1 MEFSMDINMFLD
13 DEMGKDYFTWIN
25 DDEKEFLEHMLHKLL
40 GTDNASINVLEQ
52 VGSDIYKKEISFSKL
67 AIFLDI
73 FSYKLSLKQKE
84 QLRKNENKLA
94 YGYLQQRLPK
104 EIKTLKLGIS
114 NNANFVGKSDLAIV
128 DELLI
133 WLESLVGSLFNDT
146 KPPRIEHRINEFI
159 DFVEQRAG
167 VFFDDEDVKEDFL
180 KTNKELYS
188 CAIEAVNFFER
199 KQYFHFC
206 IIYIEM
212 IALFLKM
219 VTLLSG
225 MFVEEE
231 LLSIYIDPIT
241 LLPNRFQ
248 LLKDIQLIQNVY
260 VLIFNIKSFSRFNVS
275 YGYDVGDTILKK
287 VAKFLMTTDAIK
299 SYRIYGDEFA
309 ILVESPQQ
317 AEEIYKKLNKS
328 IHIII
333 EGERYDI
340 LFYGAYDR
348 FIPNS
353 LESCEFALFNGEKK
367 DITNSADI
375 QELIENVKHEI
386 SLTQKLKE
394 IMLKDSIVPYYQPI
408 YVTDKK
414 IDKVLKYEVLMR
426 LRYNEKILEPADFM
440 QTLLKAPFYVEF
452 TKSMLIKSFEMF
464 EKSSMT
470 FSVNFTLQDVKDK
483 GVNILLE
490 TLCAKYPEVASRLTI
505 EIIENEALEDFDK
518 LNQFFKR
525 YRKYGIKYALDDFGS
540 GYANFAQFAKLDIDF
555 LKIDGSII
563 SNLIESDRMHK
574 LLDSVLEFAK
584 TFNLISVAEYVSN
597 EELFA
602 LLKDKVDMIQG
613 YYIGKPKPYL
623 LSDDEK

>member
-1 MEFSMDINMFLD
+1 MDINMFLD
-13 DEMGKDYFTWIN
+13 DEMDKDCFTWIN

-40 GTDNASINVLEQ
+40 GTDNASIDVLEQ
-52 VGSDIYKKEISFSKL
+52 VGSDVYKKEISFSKL

-73 FSYKLSLKQKE
+73 FSYKLSLEEKE

-133 WLESLVGSLFNDT
+133 WLESLVESLFNDT
-146 KPPRIEHRINEFI
+146 EPPRIEHRINEFI

-167 VFFDDEDVKEDFL
+167 LFFDDEDVKEDFL

-275 YGYDVGDTILKK
+275 YGYDLGDTILKK
-287 VAKFLMTTDAIK
+287 VAKFLMTTDVIK

-309 ILVESPQQ
+309 ILVENPQQ

-333 EGERYDI
+333 EGEKYDI

-348 FIPNS
+348 FVPNS
-353 LESCEFALFNGEKK
+353 LESCEFALFKGEKK

-375 QELIENVKHEI
+375 QELIENVKNEI

-414 IDKVLKYEVLMR
+414 VEKVLKYEVLMR
-426 LRYNEKILEPADFM
+426 LRYDDTILEPADFM

-464 EKSSMT
+464 ENSSMT

-505 EIIENEALEDFDK
+505 EIIENEALQDFDK

-584 TFNLISVAEYVSN
+584 TFNLVSVAEYVSS
-597 EELFA
+597 EELFE

-613 YYIGKPKPYL
+613 YYIGKPEPYL
-623 LSDDEK
+623 LSDDKK

>member
-1 MEFSMDINMFLD
+1 MDIHMFLD
-13 DEMGKDYFTWIN
+13 DEMSKNYFTWIN
-25 DDEKEFLEHMLHKLL
+25 KDEKVFLEHMLHKLL
-40 GTDNASINVLEQ
+40 GNDDENIDRLEQ
-52 VGSDIYKKEISFSKL
+52 FGSDIYKREISFSKL

-73 FSYKLSLKQKE
+73 FSYKLSLEQKE

-133 WLESLVGSLFNDT
+133 WLESLVESLFNGT
-146 KPPRIEHRINEFI
+146 KPPRIEHRIDEFI

-167 VFFDDEDVKEDFL
+167 IFFDDEEVKEDFL

-248 LLKDIQLIQNVY
+248 LIKDIQLIQNVY

-275 YGYDVGDTILKK
+275 YGYDIGDSILKK
-287 VAKFLMTTDAIK
+287 TAKFLMKSDAIK

-309 ILVESPQQ
+309 VLVEDPQQ
-317 AEEIYKKLNKS
+317 AEEMYKKLNES
-328 IHIII
+328 ISIVI
-333 EGERYDI
+333 EGEKYDI
-340 LFYGAYDR
+340 LFYGAYDC
-348 FIPNS
+348 FVANS
-353 LESCEFALFNGEKK
+353 LESCEFALFKGKK
-367 DITNSADI
+367 RGIINSAEI
-375 QELIENVKHEI
+375 KGLIESVKDEI

-394 IMLKDSIVPYYQPI
+394 VMLKDSIVPYYQPI

-426 LRYNEKILEPADFM
+426 LRYNETILEPSDFM
-440 QTLLKAPFYVEF
+440 ETLLKAPFYVEF
-452 TKSMLIKSFEMF
+452 TKSILIKSFEMF

-470 FSVNFTLQDVKDK
+470 FSVNFSIQDINDK
-483 GVNILLE
+483 GVNVLLE
-490 TLCAKYPEVASRLTI
+490 TLCVKYPETASRLTI
-505 EIIENEALEDFDK
+505 EILETEALQDFDM

-525 YRKYGIKYALDDFGS
+525 YRKYGVKYALDDFGS
-540 GYANFAQFAKLDIDF
+540 GYANFVQFANLDIDF
-555 LKIDGSII
+555 LKIDGAII
-563 SNLIESDRMHK
+563 SNLLDSDKMHK
-574 LLDSVLEFAK
+574 LLDSVLEFAR
-584 TFNLISVAEYVSN
+584 TFDLISVAEYVSN
-597 EELFA
+597 EELFE
-602 LLKDKVDMIQG
+602 LLKNKVDMIQG
-613 YYIGKPKPYL
+613 YYIGKPQPYL
-623 LSDDEK
+623 LSEIE

>member
-1 MEFSMDINMFLD
+1 MDINMFLD
-13 DEMGKDYFTWIN
+13 DEMDKDYFTWIN
-25 DDEKEFLEHMLHKLL
+25 DDEKEFLEHMLHKLV
-40 GTDNASINVLEQ
+40 GTDNASIDVLEQ
-52 VGSDIYKKEISFSKL
+52 VGSDVYKKEISFSKL

-73 FSYKLSLKQKE
+73 FSYKLSLEEKE

-133 WLESLVGSLFNDT
+133 WLESLVESLFNDT
-146 KPPRIEHRINEFI
+146 EPPRIEHRINEFI

-167 VFFDDEDVKEDFL
+167 LFFDDEDVKEDFL

-275 YGYDVGDTILKK
+275 YGYDLGDTILKK
-287 VAKFLMTTDAIK
+287 VAKFLMTTDVIK

-309 ILVESPQQ
+309 ILVENPQQ

-333 EGERYDI
+333 EGEKYDI

-348 FIPNS
+348 FVPNS
-353 LESCEFALFNGEKK
+353 LESCEFALFKGEKK

-375 QELIENVKHEI
+375 QELIENVKNEI

-414 IDKVLKYEVLMR
+414 VEKVLKYEVLMR
-426 LRYNEKILEPADFM
+426 LRYDDTILEPADFM

-464 EKSSMT
+464 ENSSMT

-505 EIIENEALEDFDK
+505 EIIENEALQDFDK

-584 TFNLISVAEYVSN
+584 TFNLVSVAEYVSS
-597 EELFA
+597 EELFE

-613 YYIGKPKPYL
+613 YYIGKPEPYL
-623 LSDDEK
+623 LSDDKK

>member
-40 GTDNASINVLEQ
+40 GTDDSNIKVLEQ
-52 VGSDIYKKEISFSKL
+52 VGSDIYKKGISFSKL
-67 AIFLDI
+67 AIFLDL
-73 FSYKLSLKQKE
+73 FSYKLTLEQKE

-104 EIKTLKLGIS
+104 EIKTLKLGI
-114 NNANFVGKSDLAIV
+114 NNNTNFVGKSDLAIV

-133 WLESLVGSLFNDT
+133 WLETLVDSLFNDT

-167 VFFDDEDVKEDFL
+167 LFFDDEEVKEDFL
-180 KTNKELYS
+180 KTNKELYA

-199 KQYFHFC
+199 KQYFYFC

-219 VTLLSG
+219 ATLLSG

-248 LLKDIQLIQNVY
+248 LIKDMQLIQNVY

-275 YGYDVGDTILKK
+275 YGYDIGDAILKK
-287 VAKFLMTTDAIK
+287 VAKFLMKSDAIK

-309 ILVESPQQ
+309 ILVENPQQ
-317 AEEIYKKLNKS
+317 AEEIYKKLNES
-328 IHIII
+328 INIVI
-333 EGERYDI
+333 EGEKYDI
-340 LFYGAYDR
+340 LFYGAYDY

-353 LESCEFALFNGEKK
+353 LESCEFALFKGNKR
-367 DITNSADI
+367 DIINSAEI
-375 QELIENVKHEI
+375 KGLIANVKDEI

-394 IMLKDSIVPYYQPI
+394 IMLQDNIVPYYQPI
-408 YVTDKK
+408 YLTDKK

-426 LRYNEKILEPADFM
+426 LRYGEKILEPADFM
-440 QTLLKAPFYVEF
+440 ETLLKAPFYVEF
-452 TKSMLIKSFEMF
+452 TKSILIKSFKMF
-464 EKSSMT
+464 ENSTMT
-470 FSVNFTLQDVKDK
+470 FSVNFSLQDLNDK

-490 TLCAKYPEVASRLTI
+490 TLCLKYPETASRLTI
-505 EIIENEALEDFDK
+505 EILENEALQDFDQ

-525 YRKYGIKYALDDFGS
+525 YRKYDVKYALDDFGS
-540 GYANFAQFAKLDIDF
+540 GYSNFVQFANLDIDF
-555 LKIDGSII
+555 LKIDGTII
-563 SNLIESDRMHK
+563 SNLLESDKMYK

-584 TFNLISVAEYVSN
+584 TFDLLSVAEFVSN
-597 EELFA
+597 QELFE

-613 YYIGKPKPYL
+613 YYIGKPEPYL
-623 LSDDEK
+623 FYEEE

>member
-1 MEFSMDINMFLD
+1 MDINMFLD
-13 DEMGKDYFTWIN
+13 DEMDKDYFTWIN
-25 DDEKEFLEHMLHKLL
+25 DDEKEFLEHMLHKLV
-40 GTDNASINVLEQ
+40 GTDNASIDVLEQ
-52 VGSDIYKKEISFSKL
+52 VGSDVYKKEISFSKL

-73 FSYKLSLKQKE
+73 FSYKLSLEEKE

-133 WLESLVGSLFNDT
+133 WLESLVESLFNDT
-146 KPPRIEHRINEFI
+146 EPPRIEHRINEFI

-167 VFFDDEDVKEDFL
+167 LFFDDEDVKEDFL
-180 KTNKELYS
+180 KTNKELYF

-275 YGYDVGDTILKK
+275 YGYDLGDTILKK
-287 VAKFLMTTDAIK
+287 VAKFLMTTDVIK

-309 ILVESPQQ
+309 ILVENPQQ

-328 IHIII
+328 INIII
-333 EGERYDI
+333 EGEKYDI

-348 FIPNS
+348 FVPNS
-353 LESCEFALFNGEKK
+353 LESCEFALFKGEKK

-375 QELIENVKHEI
+375 QELIENVKNEI

-414 IDKVLKYEVLMR
+414 VEKVLKYEVLMR
-426 LRYNEKILEPADFM
+426 LRYDDTILEPADFM

-464 EKSSMT
+464 ENSSMT

-505 EIIENEALEDFDK
+505 EIIENEALQDFDK

-525 YRKYGIKYALDDFGS
+525 YRKYDIKYALDDFGS

-584 TFNLISVAEYVSN
+584 TFYLVSVAEYVSS
-597 EELFA
+597 EELFE

-613 YYIGKPKPYL
+613 YYIGKPEPYL
-623 LSDDEK
+623 LSDDKK